1 MCVHR
6 CAFCDISVD
15 ISSFVN
21 RNPMQLHKARSPN
34 CPLVTGAASNTSLQ
48 VCGQISGHHFTELLF
63 GATTEQHKHH
73 LPPGHEHEKR
83 SASQGIPCRTDRF
96 PSSSAGLSLSGQRS
110 EPSSPAVSAADSH
123 RTTIEP
129 ARLPA
134 HTPETIRSQAPEPA
148 LPMLPAEPITFRA
161 PEPGQPPQPS
171 QPVRTQTTG
180 NALPYQTA
188 RLVSPHQQEIASNP
202 RPTETPGRNASSQ
215 SGSNV
220 NAAPATPRAGPAL
233 QSPPSSTADPPRQL
247 VTYSQLGIYTQEPK
261 RPDLAIA
268 TSRVNTYTGWPHAT
282 THTPEEM
289 AEAGFYYVGEP
300 STCFACS
307 AKHTHARTHART
319 HTHTHAHCPI
329 DSLPEE
335 ELCCFVC
342 YLLFYMKT
350 CLNYNLSDRVEL
362 GGGGG
367 QGGGRATTGR
377 REAGLPKGLRRDPRF
392 DSRLFTQ
399 TSICTA
405 NQSLV

>member
-21 RNPMQLHKARSPN
+21 RNPMQLHRDRSPN
-34 CPLVTGAASNTSLQ
+34 CPLVTGAANNTSLQ
-48 VCGQISGHHFTELLF
+48 ELGQKSGHHFNELLF
-63 GATTEQHKHH
+63 GAATEQHKHH
-73 LPPGHEHEKR
+73 LPRGHEHEQR
-83 SASQGIPCRTDRF
+83 
-96 PSSSAGLSLSGQRS
+96 PSSSA
-110 EPSSPAVSAADSH
+110 VSASDIH
-123 RTTIEP
+123 RRTIEP

-134 HTPETIRSQAPEPA
+134 HPLETTRSQAPELA
-148 LPMLPAEPITFRA
+148 SPMLPAEPITSQG
-161 PEPGQPPQPS
+161 PEPRLPPQPS
-171 QPVRTQTTG
+171 QPIRTQTTG

-220 NAAPATPRAGPAL
+220 NAAPATPRAGPAP

-268 TSRVNTYTGWPHAT
+268 TSRMNTYTGWPHAT

-300 STCFACS
+300 STFFCLFC
-307 AKHTHARTHART
+307 KTHTHARTHART
-319 HTHTHAHCPI
+319 HAHTHTRTRT
-329 DSLPEE
+329 LP
-335 ELCCFVC
+335 
-342 YLLFYMKT
+342 
-350 CLNYNLSDRVEL
+350 NR
-362 GGGGG
+362 
-367 QGGGRATTGR
+367 
-377 REAGLPKGLRRDPRF
+377 
-392 DSRLFTQ
+392 
-399 TSICTA
+399 
-405 NQSLV
+405 